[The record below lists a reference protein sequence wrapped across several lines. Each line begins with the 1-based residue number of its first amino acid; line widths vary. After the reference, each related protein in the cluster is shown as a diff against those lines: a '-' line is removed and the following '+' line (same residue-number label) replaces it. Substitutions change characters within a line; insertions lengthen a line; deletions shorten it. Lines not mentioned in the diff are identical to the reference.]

1 MIKTYTQFLRIIFL
15 WNTFAS
21 IKILEKNGTI
31 NQNGIKEF
39 IGLDRFDARKLLI
52 EKLKMS
58 GLRIYLS
65 AKNPLVFSNWL
76 GLDPENAGAI
86 GVSNP
91 LFRTINLG
99 TNINF

>member
-1 MIKTYTQFLRIIFL
+1 L
-15 WNTFAS
+15 
-21 IKILEKNGTI
+21 
-31 NQNGIKEF
+31 
-39 IGLDRFDARKLLI
+39 